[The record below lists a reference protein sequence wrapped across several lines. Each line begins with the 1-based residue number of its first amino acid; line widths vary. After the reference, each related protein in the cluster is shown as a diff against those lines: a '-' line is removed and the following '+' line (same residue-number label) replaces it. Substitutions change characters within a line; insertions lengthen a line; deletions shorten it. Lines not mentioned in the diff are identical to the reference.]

1 MKKKLGQDTDQ
12 FAPLLAQ
19 IAALLDEAGDVP
31 DPALLLFQRNARA
44 SLFQLE
50 ALARIYSST
59 GPKKK
64 RFGKL
69 KKKFKQLE
77 DLLGQIDYFDALG
90 KQFSGNTNIPEDT
103 QAYFNVNKEKC
114 ARKLNKLLRN
124 NGWLDGSQIEKIN
137 DRLDK
142 VIWKS
147 KAEQH
152 ARLLSFYRTEI
163 QRIKEFA
170 AGEKVSFSDI
180 ESGIHEFRRKLRW
193 LSIYAQA
200 LYGCTKLVA
209 IEQEKKLLKSY
220 ITDDVA
226 NSPYNKLPVAE
237 SERFHPLAL
246 SKYNFYALSW
256 MIERL
261 GILKDEGL
269 AVLALSKA
277 IKKTEKIKDDAEVIL
292 RADQYLGGQAVSIE
306 KVLDEANKIKDQF
319 FKDAVLDKLV
329 V

>member
-1 MKKKLGQDTDQ
+1 MKKKSEQDKDQ
-12 FAPLLAQ
+12 FTPLLAQ
-19 IAALLDEAGDVP
+19 ISALLNEAENVQ

-44 SLFQLE
+44 PLFQLE
-50 ALARIYSST
+50 GLARIYSST

-64 RFGKL
+64 RFNKL
-69 KKKFKQLE
+69 KTKFKQLE

-103 QAYFNVNKEKC
+103 RAYFDVNKEKC
-114 ARKLNKLLRN
+114 IRNLNSLLTKK
-124 NGWLDGSQIEKIN
+124 GWLDGSQIGKIN
-137 DRLDK
+137 DRLKK
-142 VIWKS
+142 VNWKP
-147 KAEQH
+147 KAEH
-152 ARLLSFYRTEI
+152 HNSLLNFYRMEI
-163 QRIKEFA
+163 QRIKDFA

-200 LYGCTKLVA
+200 LHGCIKLVA
-209 IEQEKKLLKSY
+209 IEEEKKLLKSY
-220 ITDDVA
+220 ITYAVA
-226 NSPYNKLPVAE
+226 NSPYNKLPLAE
-237 SERFHPLAL
+237 RERFHPLAL

-277 IKKTEKIKDDAEVIL
+277 IKETDKIKDDAKVIL
-292 RADQYLGGQAVSIE
+292 RANKYIGGQPASIDN
-306 KVLDEANKIKDQF
+306 VLDEANRIKEQF
-319 FKDAVLDKLV
+319 FKDGILDNLV
-329 V
+329 I